1 MIMRTLVEASPES
14 FFLLASLLKIGSV
27 PSRFTS
33 NVEEDV
39 PVTDHEIIMIVLT
52 VIGLLI
58 AISRKK

>member
-14 FFLLASLLKIGSV
+14 FFPVGLLKIGSV
-27 PSRFTS
+27 TSRFFDRKMK
-33 NVEEDV
+33 EV